1 MITDKEGAIIGDEIV
16 TGNDID
22 VFNPSTG
29 EVIDSM
35 PSLKGDDIKRAID
48 IASDA
53 FHKYSELPAR
63 SRKNLLLK
71 VSELI
76 FNESENLAIT
86 MSKESGRPIKSSRGE
101 ILRTGDIFKF
111 AAWEME
117 HVLKGEFIPLDLYDY
132 PAGNDERIAITL
144 REPMGVIST
153 ITPFNFPGASFAHKV
168 ATALAV
174 GNTVVHK
181 PTKYTPLT
189 QIKLSKLI
197 LKAGFPKGTINV
209 VTGDS
214 SMIGD
219 IIVDNDKIRLIS
231 FTGSTNVGLDLAS
244 RAVRYGKRSI
254 MELGGSD
261 AEIILDDADIT
272 KAVEAATFGRFD
284 YAGQFCN
291 STKKIIV
298 SKNIAGKVQKLIVE
312 KLSKMTVGSA
322 LNDETEIG
330 PVISPDV
337 VKEMSIFLKDAE
349 EHGNKIVF
357 KKEIP
362 GGGFFFSPTVVDI
375 NSLHSKIVEDEVFGP
390 LLPII
395 KVDSDDECISI
406 INKSKFGLDAAIF
419 SSNFSRAYKMA
430 RKINVGTVII
440 NDTTRLRWDNLPF
453 GGPKFSGIGRESVS
467 STMEEMTEAKVI
479 SYHI

>member
-1 MITDKEGAIIGDEIV
+1 MITDQEGAIIGGEIVKGDEIK
-16 TGNDID
+16 

-29 EVIDSM
+29 KVIASM
-35 PSLKGDDIKRAID
+35 PSLSGDDIEKAID
-48 IASDA
+48 IADEA
-53 FHKYSELPAR
+53 FYKYSELPAR
-63 SRKNLLLK
+63 SRKKLLLR

-76 FNESENLAIT
+76 TSENENLAVT
-86 MSKESGRPIKSSRGE
+86 MSEESGRPIKSSRGE
-101 ILRTGDIFKF
+101 ILRTADIFKF

-117 HVLKGEFIPLDLYDY
+117 HVLKGEFIPLELYDY
-132 PAGNDERIAITL
+132 PAGNDERIAITV
-144 REPMGVIST
+144 REPMGVVST

-197 LKAGFPKGTINV
+197 LKAGFPEGTINV
-209 VTGDS
+209 VTGNS

-219 IIVDNDKIRLIS
+219 IIVDNNKIKLIS

-244 RAVRYGKRSI
+244 RAVKHGKRSI

-272 KAVEAATFGRFD
+272 KAVDAATFGRFD

-291 STKKIIV
+291 STKKIII
-298 SKNIAGKVQKLIVE
+298 SKNIAEKVQKLIEE
-312 KLSKMTVGSA
+312 KLSKMTVGNA
-322 LNDETEIG
+322 LKDETEIG
-330 PVISPDV
+330 PVISSDV
-337 VKEMSIFLKDAE
+337 VSKMSTFLKDAE
-349 EHGNKIVF
+349 ENGNKIVF
-357 KKEIP
+357 KKDVPKE
-362 GGGFFFSPTVVDI
+362 GFFFSPTVVDI
-375 NSLHSKIVEDEVFGP
+375 NNLHSKIVEEEVFGP

-406 INKSKFGLDAAIF
+406 INNSKFGLDTAIF

-430 RKINVGTVII
+430 RKINVGTVVI

-453 GGPKFSGIGRESVS
+453 GGPKFSGIGRESIS
-467 STMEEMTEAKVI
+467 NTMEEMTESKVI

>member
-1 MITDKEGAIIGDEIV
+1 MNDKKEGAIIGNKIINGSDSP
-16 TGNDID
+16 

-29 EVIDSM
+29 EIIDSM
-35 PSLKGDDIKRAID
+35 PSLCKNEIENAID
-48 IASDA
+48 LADDA
-53 FHKYSELPAR
+53 FYKYSELPAR
-63 SRKNLLLK
+63 SRKKLLIK

-76 FNESENLAIT
+76 DIESEDLALT

-101 ILRTGDIFKF
+101 ILRTADIFKY

-117 HVLKGEFIPLDLYDY
+117 HILKGEFIPLELYDY
-132 PAGNDERIAITL
+132 PAGNDNRFAFTV
-144 REPMGVIST
+144 REPIGVIST

-197 LKAGFPKGTINV
+197 LKAGFPTATINV

-219 IIVDNDKIRLIS
+219 VMVNNDKIKLIS
-231 FTGSTNVGLDLAS
+231 FTGSTKVGLDLAS
-244 RAVRYGKRSI
+244 RAVRNGKKSI

-261 AEIILDDADIT
+261 AEIILDDADLT
-272 KAVEAATFGRFD
+272 AAVDAATFGRFD

-298 SKNIAGKVQKLIVE
+298 SNSIADKVKELIKN
-312 KLSKMTVGSA
+312 KLSKMIVGNA
-322 LNDETEIG
+322 LNDNTEIG
-330 PVISPDV
+330 PMISIDAV
-337 VKEMSIFLKDAE
+337 NKMTSFLKDAE
-349 EHGNKIVF
+349 DMGNKIVY

-362 GGGFFFSPTVVDI
+362 NKGFFFPPTIIDI
-375 NSLHSKIVEDEVFGP
+375 NNTHTKIVDNEVFGP

-395 KVDSDDECISI
+395 SVNSDEECISI
-406 INKSKFGLDAAIF
+406 LNNSEYGLDAAIF
-419 SSNFSRAYKMA
+419 SKNFSRAYKMA
-430 RKINVGTVII
+430 RQINCGTIFI

-453 GGPKFSGIGRESVS
+453 GGPKFSGIGRESVNDS
-467 STMEEMTEAKVI
+467 MKEMTEPKVI